1 MTVELW
7 KTILLSF
14 VAICGG
20 FSTVCVAVGWLMK
33 VWGFVRKPAQSM
45 KAKFEKQ
52 DELLDND
59 NRRIKELE
67 KQFSFMLKAL
77 PILLQDDLIILNH
90 LRTDNNTGKM
100 EKQEEKL
107 NEFLLNRD

>member
-1 MTVELW
+1 M
-7 KTILLSF
+7 
-14 VAICGG
+14 
-20 FSTVCVAVGWLMK
+20 CVSVGWLINIYHAIK
-33 VWGFVRKPAQSM
+33 KPSENT
-45 KAKFEKQ
+45 KDRFERH
-52 DELLDND
+52 DRLLDND

-107 NEFLLNRD
+107 NDFLLNRE